1 MKTLITLIRREL
13 WEHRALWF
21 VPLMI
26 GVLMI
31 GLSMVAS
38 VFNSNANIQV
48 HIDGE
53 ATEFLAGLN
62 RDKSVRNF
70 GWGIGGIFALQLL
83 VTLIVLANYVLDT
96 LYSERKDRSIL
107 FWKSMPV
114 SDGMTVAS
122 KAATALLV
130 VPLWVYV
137 VSLVTG
143 ALCYVVLALRFAGTP
158 LAAMASWDTGTFFR
172 LQSEFLGHS
181 LIASLWYAPVVAA
194 LLVISAWARR
204 SPWVWATV
212 PVWVAYLVE
221 KIAFG
226 THYISSFVAYR
237 LTYFFSSPK
246 YSGGSAASTHAASE
260 AEKLVT
266 ELNVTPLLFNVDL
279 WLGVVAAAGLMYVA
293 VRLRR
298 YRDDT

>member
-31 GLSMVAS
+31 ALSLVAS
-38 VFNSNANIQV
+38 VFNNNANIQI
-48 HIDGE
+48 HMDGK

-62 RDKSVRNF
+62 EDKSVRNF
-70 GWGIGGIFALQLL
+70 GVGIGGIFALQLM
-83 VTLIVLANYVLDT
+83 VMLIVLGNYVLDT

-122 KAATALLV
+122 KVATALLV
-130 VPLWVYV
+130 VPLWVYA
-137 VSLVTG
+137 VSLLTG
-143 ALCYVVLALRFAGTP
+143 VLCYAVLALRFAGTP
-158 LAAMASWDTGTFFR
+158 LAAVASWDTGTFLK
-172 LQSEFLGHS
+172 LQSEFLGHT

-212 PVWVAYLVE
+212 PIWVAYLVE

-226 THYISSFVAYR
+226 THYITSFVAYR

-246 YSGGSAASTHAASE
+246 YSGGSATSSHAASE
-260 AEKLVT
+260 AQKLVT

>member
-31 GLSMVAS
+31 ALSLVAS
-38 VFNSNANIQV
+38 VFNNNANIQI
-48 HIDGE
+48 HMDGK

-62 RDKSVRNF
+62 EDKSVRNF
-70 GWGIGGIFALQLL
+70 GVGIGGIFALQLM
-83 VTLIVLANYVLDT
+83 VMLIVLANYVLDT

-114 SDGMTVAS
+114 SDGMTVTS
-122 KAATALLV
+122 KVATALLV
-130 VPLWVYV
+130 VPLWVYA
-137 VSLVTG
+137 VSLLTG
-143 ALCYVVLALRFAGTP
+143 VLCYAVLALRFAGTP
-158 LAAMASWDTGTFFR
+158 LAAVASWDTGTFLT
-172 LQSEFLGHS
+172 LQGEFLGHT

-212 PVWVAYLVE
+212 PIWVAYLVE

-226 THYISSFVAYR
+226 THYTTSFVAYR

-246 YSGGSAASTHAASE
+246 YSGDSAASSHTASE
-260 AEKLVT
+260 AQKLVT